1 MFLNPLGII
10 FLTGVKYFFLWLQ
23 IQKHTVYVFES
34 GGCMF
39 LNPMVTE
46 YVFEV
51 SGARS
56 NVSAESQTSKSFMK
70 PNKTTQY
77 SQKKTFTPPLC
88 PHFLKY
94 FHGGRE

>member
-1 MFLNPLGII
+1 
-10 FLTGVKYFFLWLQ
+10 
-23 IQKHTVYVFES
+23 
-34 GGCMF
+34 MF

-77 SQKKTFTPPLC
+77 SQKKTFTPPIS
-88 PHFLKY
+88 
-94 FHGGRE
+94 